1 MISRFLK
8 LGTMF
13 ACFLAVTVL
22 LTGCPQPADDPGP
35 DAADEEAKP
44 CLMQITADGK
54 LEPYFAD
61 LPIHA
66 ETETV
71 CPLGIDFGSDGN
83 LYIADAQAIAGH
95 APYKSRI
102 LKLTVEEGKPTK
114 CEVVVEGINFA
125 NAIACH
131 GDAVY
136 LTETQLEGTPDPD
149 SPHKSGVYRFEIAEL
164 DPAKPIKIEPDGAD
178 PHLVYQMTTENEEL
192 RVGANGLGF
201 AKDGKMYVCN
211 FGNQSLV
218 EVEFAADD
226 PKKVVH
232 ERVVAAG
239 DPMKSTDGLKVG
251 EDGMVYIA
259 DFLGNAVHQ
268 VDPATGKVTVLAQNE
283 QTTGEGGELD
293 ACSEVCLRD
302 GKVYVANIDL
312 AFGPNTADAPYTVSV
327 FDLASEEEDLRTPTI
342 ACEFTKAYNPDGMTI
357 TPDGKTII
365 LSCLTLN
372 APAEETPAEDPPAVD
387 PPAVDPPAVDP
398 PAVDPPAV
406 DPPAVD
412 PPAVD
417 PPSVDPP
424 SVDPPSVDPPS
435 VDPPS
440 VDPPSVDPPAVDAPT
455 TE

>member
-1 MISRFLK
+1 MTPRIIKIS
-8 LGTMF
+8 TTIT
-13 ACFLAVTVL
+13 CFLALTVL
-22 LTGCPQPADDPGP
+22 MTGCPGPADEPGP
-35 DAADEEAKP
+35 DTPTDAAAKP
-44 CLMQITADGK
+44 CLMQISADNK
-54 LEPYFAD
+54 LEPYYTD
-61 LPIHA
+61 LPVHP
-66 ETETV
+66 ETGTV
-71 CPLGIDFGSDGN
+71 CPLGTAFGPDGN

-114 CEVVVEGINFA
+114 CDVVVEGINFA
-125 NAIACH
+125 NAIACY

-136 LTETQLEGTPDPD
+136 VTETQLEGTPEEGA
-149 SPHKSGVYRFEIAEL
+149 PHKSGVYRFEIAEL
-164 DPAKPIKIEPDGAD
+164 DPAKPIKIEPDGTD
-178 PHLVYQMTTENEEL
+178 PHLVYQMTTENEEHK
-192 RVGANGLGF
+192 VGANGLGF

-211 FGNQSLV
+211 FGNQSLI

-259 DFLGNAVHQ
+259 DFLGNAVVQ

-312 AFGPNTADAPYTVSV
+312 NYGPNTADEPYTVSV
-327 FDLASEEEDLRTPTI
+327 FDLESDEEGLRKPTI
-342 ACEFTKAYNPDGMTI
+342 ACQFTEAYNPDGMTL

-372 APAEETPAEDPPAVD
+372 APAEETPAEDTPAED
-387 PPAVDPPAVDP
+387 APAADEPNTDAPATDA
-398 PAVDPPAV
+398 PATDA
-406 DPPAVD
+406 
-412 PPAVD
+412 
-417 PPSVDPP
+417 
-424 SVDPPSVDPPS
+424 
-435 VDPPS
+435 
-440 VDPPSVDPPAVDAPT
+440 PAVDAPIADPPAADVPA